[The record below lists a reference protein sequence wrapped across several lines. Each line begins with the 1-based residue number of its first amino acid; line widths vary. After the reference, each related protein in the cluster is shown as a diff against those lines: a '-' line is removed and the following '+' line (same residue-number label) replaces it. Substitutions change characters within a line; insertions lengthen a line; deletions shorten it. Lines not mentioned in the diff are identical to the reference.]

1 MIITLHRIGLTLSL
15 SLILILILILTSSG
29 DRLQDGSVRGE
40 SRGPG
45 RSSHLP
51 PSSGGGGR
59 PDQGQGPGGTCHPS
73 RPQGDLTENMDV

>member
-1 MIITLHRIGLTLSL
+1 MIITLHCIGL
-15 SLILILILILTSSG
+15 SLILILTLTSG
-29 DRLQDGSVRGE
+29 DRLQDGRVRGE

-59 PDQGQGPGGTCHPS
+59 ADQGQSPGGSCHPS